1 MTKGV
6 CSFVWVWSFA
16 GFCLSVAAWAIIC
29 SVGLSVGR
37 AVVLS
42 EGGWLMVLV
51 GHTFVDFKNICNIVF
66 SIVCLCSW

>member
-1 MTKGV
+1 MTKCV

-29 SVGLSVGR
+29 LVGLSVGR
-37 AVVLS
+37 TVVLS

-51 GHTFVDFKNICNIVF
+51 NST
-66 SIVCLCSW
+66 